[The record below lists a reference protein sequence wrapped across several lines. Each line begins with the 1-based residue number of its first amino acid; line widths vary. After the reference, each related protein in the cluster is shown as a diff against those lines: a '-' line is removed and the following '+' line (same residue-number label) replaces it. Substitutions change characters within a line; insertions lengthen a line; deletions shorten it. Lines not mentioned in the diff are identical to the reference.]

1 MSALG
6 SQRAEH
12 PTDREKWPL
21 WRLGVP
27 ESQTGSGDLLA
38 LSKVLVGDAS
48 AWHGDHYFWAPPVGQ
63 SPTGA
68 LCSVAWRGKG
78 HAGVP
83 GSSWPQLAPQAWLT
97 ETQEYAQHDVVL
109 MLLGNK
115 VDSAQER
122 AVKREDGEKLAKVSQ
137 GRVGGQRCPWGPGLG
152 LSPPGCHLAG
162 STCLQEYGLPFMET
176 SAKTGLNVDLAFTA
190 IAKELKQRSM
200 KAPSEPRF
208 RLHDYVKREGRSA
221 SCCIP

>member
-21 WRLGVP
+21 WQLGVP

-122 AVKREDGEKLAKVSQ
+122 AVKREDGEKLAK
-137 GRVGGQRCPWGPGLG
+137 
-152 LSPPGCHLAG
+152 
-162 STCLQEYGLPFMET
+162 EYGLPFMET

>member
-122 AVKREDGEKLAKVSQ
+122 AVKREDGEKLAK
-137 GRVGGQRCPWGPGLG
+137 
-152 LSPPGCHLAG
+152 
-162 STCLQEYGLPFMET
+162 EYGLPFMET

>member
-38 LSKVLVGDAS
+38 LSKVLVSDAS

-115 VDSAQER
+115 VSAR
-122 AVKREDGEKLAKVSQ
+122 AHPPPPWLLL
-137 GRVGGQRCPWGPGLG
+137 GG
-152 LSPPGCHLAG
+152 
-162 STCLQEYGLPFMET
+162 
-176 SAKTGLNVDLAFTA
+176 
-190 IAKELKQRSM
+190 
-200 KAPSEPRF
+200 
-208 RLHDYVKREGRSA
+208 
-221 SCCIP
+221 

>member
-122 AVKREDGEKLAKVSQ
+122 AVKREDGEKLAK
-137 GRVGGQRCPWGPGLG
+137 
-152 LSPPGCHLAG
+152 
-162 STCLQEYGLPFMET
+162 EYGLPFMET

-190 IAKELKQRSM
+190 IAKQGKPGLLPVPGPRAALQTIPCIC
-200 KAPSEPRF
+200 APRTRDTCF
-208 RLHDYVKREGRSA
+208 QLTH
-221 SCCIP
+221 